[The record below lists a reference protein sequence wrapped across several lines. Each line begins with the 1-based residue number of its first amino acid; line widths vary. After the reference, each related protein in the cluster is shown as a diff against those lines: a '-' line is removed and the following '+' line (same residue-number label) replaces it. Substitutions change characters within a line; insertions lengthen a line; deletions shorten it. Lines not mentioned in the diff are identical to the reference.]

1 MAKAFTSVIAGSTVQ
16 HIEPLFPFG
25 FGLSYTRFEYSRLSV
40 QRAADGGLDVSC
52 TVKNVGARA
61 SDEVVQAYLGA
72 PEKPPAGVDFA
83 VRALADFE
91 RITLRPG
98 EATLVRLH
106 VAPDRLRSWS
116 NVDSAW
122 HAFSNGRT
130 VYVGTSSR
138 DLRLELRIPDEGRNG
153 AGR

>member
-1 MAKAFTSVIAGSTVQ
+1 
-16 HIEPLFPFG
+16 
-25 FGLSYTRFEYSRLSV
+25 
-40 QRAADGGLDVSC
+40 VSC

-61 SDEVVQAYLGA
+61 SDEVVQVYLGA

-116 NVDSAW
+116 NADSAW
-122 HAFSNGRT
+122 HVFASGRK
-130 VYVGTSSR
+130 VYVGASSR
-138 DLRLELRIPDEGRNG
+138 DLRLELRLPDEGRDG